1 MAKGKYSKNR
11 KNFKEEIKMA
21 DNANVMVTGEVQ
33 TQEAPKTGGFMN
45 GLMKVLNHPVTKLV
59 GCGVVGA
66 TAGGVAGHVSGK
78 KAGTVSGYNAGYDAA
93 ALANARAE
101 RVDVDTEE

>member
-1 MAKGKYSKNR
+1 
-11 KNFKEEIKMA
+11 MA
-21 DNANVMVTGEVQ
+21 DQNVVEVQ
-33 TQEAPKTGGFMN
+33 ETTQAQAPKTGGFMN